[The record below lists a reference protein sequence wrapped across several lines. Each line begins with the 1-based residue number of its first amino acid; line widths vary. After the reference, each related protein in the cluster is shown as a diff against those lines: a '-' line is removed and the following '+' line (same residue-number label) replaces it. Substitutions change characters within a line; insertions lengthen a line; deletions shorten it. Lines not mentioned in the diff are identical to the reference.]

1 MPRIYRILA
10 LVLATGGP
18 LHIEQ
23 AQASFAG
30 ISGDVVGR
38 PVDQILVSGNNRTQ
52 ERYILKWMEIVP
64 GQPLTIAAL
73 TRARQ
78 ALRDTGLFREIRF
91 QAERYED
98 GELILHLLLRE
109 RRFTLLL
116 PRLSRNGDGDVKA
129 GLRLRMYNL
138 QGADRTLEMLVQQEE
153 EAEGDDSEEFRMR
166 LKVPLYA
173 KPYELTFGL
182 RHEIENTEVE
192 EFDNIETRRSMSFRV
207 ARDWHIDGWSV
218 PLTVETGLTL
228 EDVELDRP
236 YPEEIE
242 AIESGCFNRLGF
254 ELRYDDLHRERYRRY
269 GSLYSIEVAR
279 GFDWLDSDYESNI
292 VRLGIVRFRPLN
304 RYDNINYRLIFE
316 VSHNSPFDY
325 PDYGIGGASNIR
337 GLEDVDERGDAR
349 LFSNIEYVFAY
360 RAHPNLRHSLF
371 VDFGNVYED
380 LNAIDLGDLNYTV
393 GTGFRWKIETF
404 VKTDLFLDYGYDIE
418 RSEGKL
424 YGGTSLAF

>member
-1 MPRIYRILA
+1 MPSILRILA
-10 LVLATGGP
+10 LVLATGSL
-18 LHIEQ
+18 LHFE
-23 AQASFAG
+23 AVQASFAG
-30 ISGDVVGR
+30 ISAEVVGQ
-38 PVDQILVSGNNRTQ
+38 PVDQILISGNDRTQ
-52 ERYILKWMEIVP
+52 EKYILKWIKIVP

-73 TRARQ
+73 NQARQ
-78 ALRDTGLFREIRF
+78 ELRDTGLFRQISF
-91 QAERYED
+91 QAERFED
-98 GELILHLLLRE
+98 GELILHIILRE

-138 QGADRTLEMLVQQEE
+138 QGADRTLEMLAQQEE

-166 LKVPLYA
+166 LKVPLYS
-173 KPYELTFGL
+173 KPYDLTWGL
-182 RHEIENTEVE
+182 RYEIENTEVE
-192 EFDNIETRRSMSFRV
+192 DFDNIETRRWMSLRV

-236 YPEEIE
+236 YPEDIE
-242 AIESGCFNRLGF
+242 AIKGGSFNRLGLEF
-254 ELRYDDLHRERYRRY
+254 RYDDLHRERYRRY
-269 GSLYSIEVAR
+269 GSLYSVEIAR

-292 VRLGIVRFRPLN
+292 VRFRIVRFRPLN
-304 RYDNINYRLIFE
+304 RYDNLNYRLIFE

-325 PDYGIGGASNIR
+325 PDYGLGGASSIR
-337 GLEDVDERGDAR
+337 GLEDFDERGDAR

-380 LNAIDLGDLNYTV
+380 LNAVDPGDMNFTV
-393 GTGFRWKIETF
+393 GTGFRWKIESF
-404 VKTDLFLDYGYDIE
+404 VKTDLFVDYGYDIE